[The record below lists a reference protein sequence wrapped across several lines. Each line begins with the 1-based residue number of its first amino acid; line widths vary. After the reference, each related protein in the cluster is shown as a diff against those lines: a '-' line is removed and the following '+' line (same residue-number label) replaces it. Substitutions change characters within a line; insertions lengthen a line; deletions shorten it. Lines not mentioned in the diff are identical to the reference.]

1 MRTREIGKIFWRD
14 LTLYCADLFLSVSQL
29 LFSTVFTLKIQQLA
43 NWFLFALL
51 GRDKVCDTAILT
63 QRDNEYIRFKLYSF
77 WSHYEKKIFH
87 LWHDLL
93 VKSILIKNKN
103 KRLYLYDMKSFEAWE
118 IIMQISW
125 LHIQCAAS

>member
-1 MRTREIGKIFWRD
+1 MAILSTIISLANTHMRTREIGKIFWRD

-77 WSHYEKKIFH
+77 
-87 LWHDLL
+87 
-93 VKSILIKNKN
+93 
-103 KRLYLYDMKSFEAWE
+103 
-118 IIMQISW
+118 
-125 LHIQCAAS
+125 